1 MSPFWSNIYDD
12 AKDRRYGALFF
23 STLLMLFGSL
33 GVIAVICAITN
44 AGSSEVL
51 FPLALAVTVIFT
63 LALAWR
69 AWAWLRG
76 WNRPEAQLKSPVLSR
91 DELVKAR
98 SKLKKETKAAALRTQ
113 RRPARLAITRV
124 PDTNLKY

>member
-1 MSPFWSNIYDD
+1 MYPFWSHIYDD
-12 AKDRRYGALFF
+12 VKDRRYGALFF
-23 STLLMLFGSL
+23 STLLMVFGSL
-33 GVIAVICAITN
+33 GVIGVICAITN
-44 AGSSEVL
+44 AGTLEVL

-69 AWAWLRG
+69 AWARG
-76 WNRPEAQLKSPVLSR
+76 WNRPEEQLKSPVLSR
-91 DELVKAR
+91 DELAKAR

-113 RRPARLAITRV
+113 RRPARLAINRV